1 MTPLSG
7 HMPIL
12 PFIVPFSAAF
22 VLMFFG
28 QADLAVRRAIALVA
42 TGLMLLAAIG
52 LVLLAGDGAIHVYR
66 LGNWPAPYGIVLV
79 ADRLSAIMVAVTA
92 VLAVPVLLA
101 AISSDMDGNG
111 HFHPLLQ
118 LQFAGLMGAFL
129 TGDLFNLFVCF
140 EILLLASYA
149 MLVHGGGP
157 ERSRA
162 GLAYVILNLTGSSLF
177 LIALGLTYGTLGT
190 LNMADL
196 SEVLPRVPPAD
207 QALARTALALLV
219 AVFLLKAAV
228 LPLSFWLP
236 NVYPTATAPI
246 AALFAVMT
254 KVGIYALLRLSA
266 GGLEAAPFTS
276 GLLSPWLPAL
286 GVATIAIGAIGALA
300 ARRFGVLVANLVL
313 VSTGTLAVAVAVG
326 GREAIA
332 AALFYLPHTTLATA
346 GLFLLGAALAGERG
360 TLGDTIEKGPLLAD
374 RVAPGAAY
382 LILGIAV
389 CGAPPLS
396 GYLGKIML
404 MQSVSGEAIAPW
416 YWAALLLTGLV
427 VALVLSRAASAF
439 FWEPSRPLEAEEAA
453 GMPPRRAPAATLA
466 AIAML
471 AAAGPLMTVFAAPV
485 SAYMR
490 AASAQLEQ
498 RQSYGNAVVG
508 APVQR
513 ERRP

>member
-1 MTPLSG
+1 MPMSG

-12 PFIVPFSAAF
+12 PFVVPFSAAF
-22 VLMFFG
+22 LLMIFG
-28 QADLAVRRAIALVA
+28 RTDLALRRALALGA
-42 TGLMLLAAIG
+42 TVLTLVSAIG
-52 LVLLAGDGAIHVYR
+52 LVMVAGDGAIHVYR

-79 ADRLSAIMVAVTA
+79 ADRLSAIMVALTA
-92 VLAVPVLLA
+92 VLALPVLLA
-101 AISSDMDGNG
+101 AISTGMDGRG
-111 HFHPLLQ
+111 HFHALLQ

-140 EILLLASYA
+140 EILLLASYT

-177 LIALGLTYGTLGT
+177 LIALGLIYGTLGT
-190 LNMADL
+190 LNLADL
-196 SEVLPRVPPAD
+196 AEVLPRVAPAD
-207 QALARTALALLV
+207 QALARTALALLI

-236 NVYPTATAPI
+236 NVYPAATAPI

-254 KVGIYALLRLSA
+254 KVGIYAILRVSS
-266 GGLEAAPFTS
+266 GGLDAAPFTAD
-276 GLLSPWLPAL
+276 LLKPWLPAL
-286 GVATIAIGAIGALA
+286 GAATIAVGAIGALA

-313 VSTGTLAVAVAVG
+313 VSTGTLIVAVATG
-326 GREAIA
+326 GPEPVA

-346 GLFLLGAALAGERG
+346 GLFLLGAAIAGERG
-360 TLGDTIEKGPLLAD
+360 TLADTIEKGPLLAD
-374 RVAPGAAY
+374 RVVPGAAF
-382 LILGIAV
+382 LTLGIAV

-396 GYLGKIML
+396 GFLGKLML
-404 MQSVSGEAIAPW
+404 MQSVSTGPIAPW
-416 YWAALLLTGLV
+416 YWAALLITGLV

-439 FWEPSRPLEAEEAA
+439 FWEPTRPLVAEEA
-453 GMPPRRAPAATLA
+453 GEVPPRRAPAAMVA

-471 AAAGPLMTVFAAPV
+471 AAAGPLLTIFAAPV

-490 AASAQLEQ
+490 AAAAQLEQ